1 MPDIHKG
8 LAGVVADVTAIS
20 KVNPETNSLLYR
32 GYPVHEL
39 AATQSAEAVAYLLWN
54 GDLPTDE
61 QLAALRSTERAHRAL
76 QDDVKAAIDLTPLD
90 AHPMDEVRTAV
101 SVLGARDLAGTG
113 SVLDATGTPEENLE
127 RSIRLFAALPAI
139 VAYGQRRRRG
149 EELIAPRDD
158 LDYAANFLWMTFG
171 EEFDDVVVDAFN
183 RSMILYAEHSFNAST
198 FTARVITST
207 LSDLYSAVVGAI
219 GFLLMVLFALLGD
232 AATHWTFTD
241 VDSSA
246 FLQAPSADHWFG
258 TTQGGRDVYAM
269 VVEGTRKSMMIGVF
283 VALLQTGIA
292 AVIGSSAAY
301 FGGWWEKIA
310 LWATDLLLVV
320 PSFLIIAILSQ
331 RAGAAKGS
339 IALFII
345 LLAGFGWMLTAR
357 VVRSLTLSVKNLE
370 YVNAARFMNVPSPVI
385 IARHILPNIASLLIV
400 DATIN
405 VAYAVISETTLS
417 YFGFGV
423 QPPNTSL
430 GTLIAEGQRSAT
442 TYPWIFLAPAAV
454 LVLMLLCV
462 NVMGDGLRDAIDP
475 SSKSGGKA

>member
-113 SVLDATGTPEENLE
+113 SVLDATGTPEENLA
-127 RSIRLFAALPAI
+127 RSIRLFAAVPAI

-219 GFLLMVLFALLGD
+219 GALKGPLHGGANEAVLHIFDEIGD
-232 AATHWTFTD
+232 ADEVEAWLDRALAEKRKIMGFGHRVYKHGDSRVPTMKAALDTLIDYYDRPDVEALYTTLEREFVERKGIYPNLDYPSGPAYNLIGFDTLTFTP
-241 VDSSA
+241 
-246 FLQAPSADHWFG
+246 L
-258 TTQGGRDVYAM
+258 
-269 VVEGTRKSMMIGVF
+269 F
-283 VALLQTGIA
+283 VA
-292 AVIGSSAAY
+292 
-301 FGGWWEKIA
+301 
-310 LWATDLLLVV
+310 
-320 PSFLIIAILSQ
+320 
-331 RAGAAKGS
+331 
-339 IALFII
+339 
-345 LLAGFGWMLTAR
+345 AR
-357 VVRSLTLSVKNLE
+357 VVGWTAHIMEQAASNALIRPLSE
-370 YVNAARFMNVPSPVI
+370 YVGPDE
-385 IARHILPNIASLLIV
+385 RHIAGFV
-400 DATIN
+400 DEAGTSTI
-405 VAYAVISETTLS
+405 TLRAAE
-417 YFGFGV
+417 
-423 QPPNTSL
+423 
-430 GTLIAEGQRSAT
+430 AEG
-442 TYPWIFLAPAAV
+442 
-454 LVLMLLCV
+454 
-462 NVMGDGLRDAIDP
+462 
-475 SSKSGGKA
+475 